1 MRRQKLR
8 NFYLFKKKKS
18 MLLPQRMQVKT
29 SFVFSLRILFLFSH
43 PTLLY
48 MNVKGL
54 GFSNRHLVVGEEGV
68 KGKVLCM
75 AFHMLMDRFHDNH

>member
-1 MRRQKLR
+1 
-8 NFYLFKKKKS
+8 
-18 MLLPQRMQVKT
+18 MQVKT

-48 MNVKGL
+48 VNVKGL
-54 GFSNRHLVVGEEGV
+54 GFSNRPLVVGEEGV

>member
-1 MRRQKLR
+1 
-8 NFYLFKKKKS
+8 
-18 MLLPQRMQVKT
+18 MQVANV
-29 SFVFSLRILFLFSH
+29 FVFSLTILFLFSH

-48 MNVKGL
+48 MNIKDQ
-54 GFSNRHLVVGEEGV
+54 GFSNRRSVVGEEGV